1 MFPLRSGAAAVI
13 SKCRLL
19 RRTMCRELR
28 GVCVAT
34 CVTRLCDEKI
44 YWVPEIAPTV
54 RERRQYS
61 TVQYNALPTAARPR
75 IAPRG
80 RRPVFPPLFKKLR
93 FMISARRSLSSAL

>member
-1 MFPLRSGAAAVI
+1 
-13 SKCRLL
+13 
-19 RRTMCRELR
+19 MC
-28 GVCVAT
+28 VVAT

-44 YWVPEIAPTV
+44 YYWVPEEIAPTV